1 MRSSAELGRRTQDSA
16 NADYPEAWCRVD
28 GTNARIART
37 QILPRGGGALGWHE
51 RKDSTNA
58 DYPEKGGRYLTCQVP
73 ALKYDSGRYL
83 TCQVRDL
90 KLHAS
95 GRYLM

>member
-37 QILPRGGGALGWHE
+37 QIIPRGGGALGWHDI
-51 RKDSTNA
+51 RKARTQISLRRAAATSPA
-58 DYPEKGGRYLTCQVP
+58 RYET
-73 ALKYDSGRYL
+73 
-83 TCQVRDL
+83 
-90 KLHAS
+90 
-95 GRYLM
+95 

>member
-1 MRSSAELGRRTQDSA
+1 MRAAAITIGH
-16 NADYPEAWCRVD
+16 
-28 GTNARIART
+28 G
-37 QILPRGGGALGWHE
+37 
-51 RKDSTNA
+51 
-58 DYPEKGGRYLTCQVP
+58 GGRYLTCQVP